1 MARRPAVV
9 VPEAACEIKFGQVGI
24 AQLKLRDDD
33 ADVVF
38 RELSEK
44 VASAPQLFARAAI
57 CVDFSSLSRV
67 PSVKEA
73 DAILAAI
80 RNAGM
85 IPVALAYG
93 TTEITELAEAL
104 GLPILAKFRAAYEPV
119 TPRSPAATVAAP
131 PDAPSTR
138 AAHVDA
144 AAVDDYLPRDV
155 VARAQSQAQAQPQ
168 VVEKIVE
175 RIVEKVVDGGT
186 AQVHSKPVRSGQRV
200 YAKGRDLIVH
210 EQIGAG
216 AEVIADGSV
225 HIYAP
230 LRGRA
235 LAGAQGDVNA
245 RIYCLDFQAEL
256 VAIAGQY
263 KVFEEIPAE
272 FRGKPVQIVLDGG
285 QIVLSKLG

>member
-33 ADVVF
+33 ADVVR

-57 CVDFSSLSRV
+57 CLDLSSLPRV

-73 DAILAAI
+73 DAILSAI

-93 TTEITELAEAL
+93 TNEITELAEAL

-119 TPRSPAATVAAP
+119 TPRQPAATVIAP
-131 PDAPSTR
+131 PG
-138 AAHVDA
+138 AAQPI
-144 AAVDDYLPRDV
+144 DDYLPRDV
-155 VARAQSQAQAQPQ
+155 VARSQSTSAPPQ

-210 EQIGAG
+210 EQVGAG

-235 LAGAQGDVNA
+235 LAGAQGDANA

-272 FRGKPVQIVLDGG
+272 FRGKPVQIVLEGG

>member
-1 MARRPAVV
+1 MARRPAVA

-24 AQLKLRDDD
+24 AQLRLRDDD
-33 ADVVF
+33 ADAVF

-44 VASAPQLFARAAI
+44 VASAPQLFSRAAV
-57 CVDFSSLSRV
+57 CLDLSSLSQV
-67 PSVKEA
+67 PSVKQA
-73 DAILAAI
+73 DSILAAI

-93 TTEITELAEAL
+93 TTEVAALAESL

-119 TPRSPAATVAAP
+119 KPREPAATVVAP
-131 PDAPSTR
+131 PNASPIE
-138 AAHVDA
+138 
-144 AAVDDYLPRDV
+144 DYLPRDV
-155 VARAQSQAQAQPQ
+155 VQRAPHAQVAEPVVQTR
-168 VVEKIVE
+168 VVERVVE
-175 RIVEKVVDGGT
+175 RVIDGGT
-186 AQVHSKPVRSGQRV
+186 AQTQAQPVRSGQRV
-200 YAKGRDLIVH
+200 YAKGRDLIVRAA
-210 EQIGAG
+210 IGAG

-235 LAGAQGDVNA
+235 LAGAQGDANA

-272 FRGKPVQIVLDGG
+272 FRGKPVQISLEGG
-285 QIVLSKLG
+285 QIVLAKLG

>member
-33 ADVVF
+33 ADVVR

-57 CVDFSSLSRV
+57 CLDLSSLPRV
-67 PSVKEA
+67 PTVKEA
-73 DAILAAI
+73 DAILSAI

-93 TTEITELAEAL
+93 TSEITELAEAL

-119 TPRSPAATVAAP
+119 APRQPAATVIAP
-131 PDAPSTR
+131 PGGAQPI
-138 AAHVDA
+138 
-144 AAVDDYLPRDV
+144 DDYLPRDV
-155 VARAQSQAQAQPQ
+155 VARSQSNAAPQ

-175 RIVEKVVDGGT
+175 RVVERIVEKTGDGGT
-186 AQVHSKPVRSGQRV
+186 AQLQTKPVRSGQRV

-210 EQIGAG
+210 EQVGAG